1 MPRLRLL
8 LMGLVLAS
16 VAQAAPYLA
25 PGTKPDPF
33 LAYPGPSIALTSATL
48 IDGTGAAPQQGMT
61 VLIQGQRIQ
70 AVGKDGTVKIPDGA
84 QQVSLAGKTL
94 LPGYVMLHEHF
105 FYPTGLLTY
114 ANMPYSFPRL
124 YLAGGV
130 TTLRTGG
137 SINPYADLGI
147 KQWIDGGHAVGPHM
161 FITGPY
167 LTAGDDPDDL
177 PVMQLADF
185 GDPAMAVEAE
195 RHWIALG
202 ARDFKTYTT
211 IPRKT
216 LGAVIDYAHKHGA
229 RVTGHLCS
237 VTYKEAVDLG
247 IDDLEHGIF
256 VATDF
261 VKDKQPDKC
270 PSPVAVQKS
279 LASLDVNGPDAQ
291 GLLQTLLKHHVAL
304 TSTLTVFEASTPGR
318 PMLPDSVLDLM
329 SLQAR
334 SNYLRSYG
342 RTAQANNPD
351 AIQAF
356 KNDMAFEKA
365 FFDKGGFLV
374 DGTDPTG
381 NGGVVP
387 GWSNAREV
395 ELLLEAGLSLPDAIK
410 VSTLNG
416 ARYLQIDKD
425 RGSVAAGKYAD
436 LTVLDGD
443 LTADPK
449 VLHKVLW
456 VFKDGVGYDSAKLT
470 DSVKG
475 DVGVR

>member
-1 MPRLRLL
+1 MSRILL
-8 LMGLVLAS
+8 LISLLAAGS
-16 VAQAAPYLA
+16 LQAASYVA
-25 PGTKPDPF
+25 PGTAPDPF
-33 LAYPGPSIALTSATL
+33 VAWHAPALALTGATL
-48 IDGTGAAPQQGMT
+48 IDGTGAAPQKGMT
-61 VLIQGQRIQ
+61 VVIEGERIKTVGPDGQ
-70 AVGKDGTVKIPDGA
+70 VKIPEGA
-84 QQVSLAGKTL
+84 QQVSLSGKTL

-147 KQWIDGGHAVGPHM
+147 KQWIDRGRAVGPHM

-167 LTAGDDPDDL
+167 LTAVDPDKL
-177 PVMQLADF
+177 PVIQLADF

-216 LGAVIDYAHKHGA
+216 LAAVIDYAHKHGA

-237 VTYKEAVDLG
+237 VTYHEAAALG

-261 VKDKQPDKC
+261 MKDKKPDQC
-270 PSPVAVQKS
+270 PPYPLVLKS
-279 LASLDVNGPDAQ
+279 LADLDPSGPSAQ
-291 GLLQTLLKHHVAL
+291 DLLQTLLKHHVAL

-318 PMLPDSVLDLM
+318 PVLPDAVLDLL

-334 SNYLRSYG
+334 NNYLRNYA
-342 RTAQANNPD
+342 RTAQTNNPD
-351 AIQAF
+351 AVKAF
-356 KNDMAFEKA
+356 QHGMAFEKA
-365 FFDKGGFLV
+365 YFDAGGLLV

-387 GWSNAREV
+387 DYSNAREV

-416 ARYLQIDKD
+416 ARYLGIDKD

-436 LTVLDGD
+436 LVVLDGD
-443 LTADPK
+443 ATADPK
-449 VLHKVLW
+449 LLHKVLW
-456 VFKDGVGYDSAKLT
+456 VFKDGVGYDSAKLV

>member
-8 LMGLVLAS
+8 LLLACIAC
-16 VAQAAPYLA
+16 VAQAAPYMQPRTTA
-25 PGTKPDPF
+25 EPF
-33 LAYPGPSIALTSATL
+33 LAHPGPSLALTGATL
-48 IDGTGAAPQQGMT
+48 IDGTGAPARRGMT
-61 VLIQGQRIQ
+61 VVIQGQRIQ
-70 AVGKDGTVKIPDGA
+70 AVGPDGTLNIPADA
-84 QQVSLAGKTL
+84 EKVALDGKTL
-94 LPGYVMLHEHF
+94 LPGYVMLHEHL

-147 KQWIDGGHAVGPHM
+147 KQWIDAGNAVGPHL
-161 FITGPY
+161 FLTGPY

-185 GDPAMAVEAE
+185 GDPDMAVEAE

-202 ARDFKTYTT
+202 ARDFKAYTT

-216 LGAVIDYAHKHGA
+216 LDAVIRYAHKHGA

-237 VTYKEAVDLG
+237 VTYREAAELG

-270 PSPVAVQKS
+270 PAPAAVQKS
-279 LASLDVNGPDAQ
+279 LAELDLQGSEAQ
-291 GLLQTLLKHHVAL
+291 ALLQTLLKRHVAL

-318 PMLPDSVLDLM
+318 PVLPDTVLDLM

-334 SNYLRSYG
+334 ANYLRNYG
-342 RTAQANNPD
+342 RTAQANNQD
-351 AIQAF
+351 AVKAF
-356 KNDMAFEKA
+356 QHGMAFEKA
-365 FFDKGGFLV
+365 FFDAGGLLV

-395 ELLLEAGLSLPDAIK
+395 ELLLEAGLTLPQAVQ

-416 ARYLQIDKD
+416 ARYLKIDRE

-436 LTVLDGD
+436 LVVLDGD
-443 LTADPK
+443 ATADPK
-449 VLHKVLW
+449 ALHKVLW
-456 VFKDGVGYDSAKLT
+456 VFKDGAGYDSAKLIE
-470 DSVKG
+470 SVKG

>member
-8 LMGLVLAS
+8 LIGLGLAGM
-16 VAQAAPYLA
+16 AQAASYLP
-25 PGTKPDPF
+25 PGTKADPF
-33 LAYPGPSIALTSATL
+33 VAYSDPSLALTDATL
-48 IDGTGAAPQQGMT
+48 IDGTGTAPQPGMT

-70 AVGKDGTVKIPDGA
+70 AVGKDGAVKLPDGV
-84 QQVSLAGKTL
+84 QKVSLAGKTL

-167 LTAGDDPDDL
+167 LTAGDDPEDL

-185 GDPAMAVEAE
+185 GDPTLAVEAV

-202 ARDFKTYTT
+202 ARDFKAYTT

-216 LGAVIDYAHKHGA
+216 LGAVIEYAHKHGA

-237 VTYKEAVDLG
+237 VTYKEAAELG

-270 PSPVAVQKS
+270 PPYSAVQKS
-279 LASLDVNGPDAQ
+279 LAGLDVNGPDAQ
-291 GLLQTLLKHHVAL
+291 ALLQTLLKHHLAL

-318 PMLPDSVLDLM
+318 PLLPDSVLDLM

-334 SNYLRSYG
+334 ANYLRSYG

-351 AIQAF
+351 AVQAF
-356 KNDMAFEKA
+356 KNGMAFEKA

-395 ELLLEAGLSLPDAIK
+395 ELLLEAGLTLPQAIQ

-416 ARYLQIDKD
+416 ARYLKIDAD

-443 LTADPK
+443 VTADPK

-475 DVGVR
+475 DVGIR

>member
-1 MPRLRLL
+1 MTRLRLL
-8 LMGLVLAS
+8 LIGLCMAC

-33 LAYPGPSIALTSATL
+33 VAYSGPSIALTGATL
-48 IDGTGAAPQQGMT
+48 IDGTGAPPKTGMT

-70 AVGKDGTVKIPDGA
+70 AVGKDGEVKIPEGA
-84 QQVSLAGKTL
+84 QQVSLAGKTV

-147 KQWIDGGHAVGPHM
+147 KQWIDAGHAVGPHM

-167 LTAGDDPDDL
+167 LTAGDDPEDL

-185 GDPAMAVEAE
+185 GDPAMAVEAV

-202 ARDFKTYTT
+202 ARDFKAYTT

-216 LGAVIDYAHKHGA
+216 LGAVIDYAHKHDA

-237 VTYKEAVDLG
+237 VTYKEAAELG

-270 PSPVAVQKS
+270 PPYGAVQKS
-279 LASLDVNGPDAQ
+279 LAALDPKGPEAQ
-291 GLLQTLLKHHVAL
+291 ALLQTLLKHHVAL

-318 PMLPDSVLDLM
+318 PILPDSVLDLM

-334 SNYLRSYG
+334 VNYLRNYG

-351 AIQAF
+351 GPPAF
-356 KNDMAFEKA
+356 QHDMAFEKA
-365 FFDKGGFLV
+365 FFDAGGLLV
-374 DGTDPTG
+374 DGIDPTG

-395 ELLLEAGLSLPDAIK
+395 ELLLEAGLTLPQAIQ

-416 ARYLQIDKD
+416 ARYLKIDKD
-425 RGSVAAGKYAD
+425 CGSVAAGKYAD

-443 LTADPK
+443 LAADPK

-475 DVGVR
+475 DVGIR

>member
-8 LMGLVLAS
+8 LIGLGAAC
-16 VAQAAPYLA
+16 VAQATPYQA

-33 LAYPGPSIALTSATL
+33 LAYAGPTIALTSATL
-48 IDGTGAAPQQGMT
+48 IDGTGSPAQHGMT

-70 AVGKDGTVKIPDGA
+70 AVGPDGQVKLPGGV

-147 KQWIDGGHAVGPHM
+147 KQWIDSGHAVGPHM

-167 LTAGDDPDDL
+167 LTAGDDPEDL

-185 GDPAMAVEAE
+185 GDPAMAVEAV

-202 ARDFKTYTT
+202 ARDFKAYTT

-237 VTYKEAVDLG
+237 VTYKEAAELG

-270 PSPVAVQKS
+270 PPYGAVLKS
-279 LASLDVNGPDAQ
+279 LAGLDPQGPEAQ
-291 GLLQTLLKHHVAL
+291 ALLQVLLKHHVAL

-334 SNYLRSYG
+334 ANYLRSYG

-351 AIQAF
+351 GPPAF
-356 KNDMAFEKA
+356 QHGMAFEKA
-365 FFDKGGFLV
+365 YFDAGGLLV
-374 DGTDPTG
+374 DGIDPTG

-395 ELLLEAGLSLPDAIK
+395 ELLLEAGLTLPQAIQ

-416 ARYLQIDKD
+416 ARYLKIDGD

-456 VFKDGVGYDSAKLT
+456 VFKDGIGYDSAKLT

-475 DVGVR
+475 DVGIR

>member
-1 MPRLRLL
+1 MLRTRLL
-8 LMGLVLAS
+8 LLSLLAAS
-16 VAQAAPYLA
+16 SLQAAPYAA
-25 PGTKPDPF
+25 PGTAPDPF
-33 LAYPGPSIALTSATL
+33 VAYHAPVLALTGATL
-48 IDGTGAAPQQGMT
+48 IDGSGAAPQKGVT
-61 VLIQGQRIQ
+61 VLVEGERIK
-70 AVGKDGTVKIPDGA
+70 AVGPDG
-84 QQVSLAGKTL
+84 QVTIPVGATQLALAGKTV

-114 ANMPYSFPRL
+114 ANMPFSFPRL

-147 KQWIDGGHAVGPHM
+147 KQWIDRGHAVGPLM
-161 FITGPY
+161 FVTGPY
-167 LTAGDDPDDL
+167 LTANDPDEL
-177 PVMQLADF
+177 PVIQLADF
-185 GDPAMAVEAE
+185 AEPATAVEEE

-211 IPRKT
+211 IPKKT
-216 LGAVIDYAHKHGA
+216 LAAVIDYAHKHGA

-237 VTYKEAVDLG
+237 VTYHEAAELG

-261 VKDKQPDKC
+261 VKDKKSDQC
-270 PSPVAVQKS
+270 PPYTAVQKS
-279 LASLDVNGPDAQ
+279 LAELDLAGPEAKD
-291 GLLQTLLKHHVAL
+291 LLQTLLKHHVAL

-318 PMLPDSVLDLM
+318 PVLPDSVLDLM

-334 SNYLRSYG
+334 SNYLRNYA
-342 RTAQANNPD
+342 RTAQAANPD
-351 AIQAF
+351 AVKAF
-356 KNDMAFEKA
+356 QHGMAFEKA
-365 FFDKGGFLV
+365 YFDAGGLLV

-387 GWSNAREV
+387 GYSNAREI
-395 ELLLEAGLSLPDAIK
+395 ELLLEAGLSLPDAVK

-416 ARYLQIDKD
+416 ARYLGIDKE

-436 LTVLDGD
+436 LVVLDGD

-456 VFKDGVGYDSAKLT
+456 VFRDGVGYDSAKLV

>member
-1 MPRLRLL
+1 MSRIRLL
-8 LMGLVLAS
+8 LMSLFLACT
-16 VAQAAPYLA
+16 AQAASYQPPGSKGEGFIAWNA
-25 PGTKPDPF
+25 P
-33 LAYPGPSIALTSATL
+33 LLALTDATL
-48 IDGTGAAPQQGMT
+48 IDGTGTAPQRGMT
-61 VLIQGQRIQ
+61 VIIKDQRIL
-70 AVGKDGTVKIPDGA
+70 AVGPDG
-84 QQVSLAGKTL
+84 QVDVPADAVKVPLAGKTL
-94 LPGYVMLHEHF
+94 LPGYVMLHEHL
-105 FYPTGLLTY
+105 FYPIGLLTY

-130 TTLRTGG
+130 TTMRTGG

-147 KQWIDGGHAVGPHM
+147 KQWIDRGRAVGPHL

-167 LTAGDDPDDL
+167 LTANDPDDL

-185 GDPAMAVEAE
+185 GDETMAMEAE

-211 IPRKT
+211 ISKKT
-216 LGAVIDYAHKHGA
+216 LAAVIDYAHKHGA

-237 VTYKEAVDLG
+237 VTYQEAAELG

-261 VKDKQPDKC
+261 VPDKKPDQC
-270 PSPVAVQKS
+270 PPYSAVQKS
-279 LASLDVNGPDAQ
+279 LADLDVNGPAAQ
-291 GLLQTLLKHHVAL
+291 SLLRTLLKRHVAL

-318 PMLPDSVLDLM
+318 PVLPDSVLDLM

-334 SNYLRSYG
+334 SNYLRNYAH
-342 RTAQANNPD
+342 TAQANSAD
-351 AIQAF
+351 AVKAF
-356 KNDMAFEKA
+356 QHGMAFEKA
-365 FFDKGGFLV
+365 YFDAGGLLV

-387 GWSNAREV
+387 DYSNAREV

-416 ARYLQIDKD
+416 AHFLGIDKE
-425 RGSVAAGKYAD
+425 RGSIAAGKYAD

-443 LTADPK
+443 LTTDPK

-456 VFKDGVGYDSAKLT
+456 VFKDGVGYDSDKLVE
-470 DSVKG
+470 SVKG
-475 DVGVR
+475 DVGIR

>member
-1 MPRLRLL
+1 MPRIPLL
-8 LMGLVLAS
+8 LLSFLLAGSLQAASYMPPGTAPDSFVAYHAPVLA
-16 VAQAAPYLA
+16 
-25 PGTKPDPF
+25 
-33 LAYPGPSIALTSATL
+33 LTGATL
-48 IDGTGAAPQQGMT
+48 LDGTGAAPQKGMT
-61 VLIQGQRIQ
+61 VIIEGERIK
-70 AVGKDGTVKIPDGA
+70 AVGPDGQVKIPEGA
-84 QQVSLAGKTL
+84 QQLSLAGKTL

-147 KQWIDGGHAVGPHM
+147 KQWIDRGRAVGPHM

-167 LTAGDDPDDL
+167 LTTGDPDDL
-177 PVMQLADF
+177 PVVQLADF

-216 LGAVIDYAHKHGA
+216 LAAVIDYAHKHGA

-237 VTYKEAVDLG
+237 VTYQEAVDLG

-261 VKDKQPDKC
+261 VKDKKPDQC
-270 PSPVAVQKS
+270 PPYSAVQKS
-279 LASLDVNGPDAQ
+279 LADLDVNGPAAEA
-291 GLLQTLLKHHVAL
+291 LLQTLLKHHVAL

-318 PMLPDSVLDLM
+318 PILPDSVLDLL

-334 SNYLRSYG
+334 ANYLRNYG
-342 RTAQANNPD
+342 RTAQANSAD
-351 AIQAF
+351 AVKAF
-356 KNDMAFEKA
+356 QHGMAFEKA
-365 FFDKGGFLV
+365 FFDAGGLLV

-387 GWSNAREV
+387 DYSNAREV

-416 ARYLQIDKD
+416 ARFLGIDKE
-425 RGSVAAGKYAD
+425 RGSIAAGKYAD

-443 LTADPK
+443 LTADSK
-449 VLHKVLW
+449 VLHKVQW
-456 VFKDGVGYDSAKLT
+456 VFKDGVGYDSDKLVE
-470 DSVKG
+470 SVKG
-475 DVGVR
+475 DVGIR

>member
-1 MPRLRLL
+1 MRKPLLALLGLL
-8 LMGLVLAS
+8 L
-16 VAQAAPYLA
+16 AAGAWAAAYMP
-25 PGTKPDPF
+25 PGMKPDPF
-33 LAYPGPSIALTSATL
+33 IAYKGPLIALTGATV
-48 IDGTGAAPQQGMT
+48 IDGTGAAPRSGMT
-61 VLIQGQRIQ
+61 LLI
-70 AVGKDGTVKIPDGA
+70 KDGRIAALGPDG
-84 QQVSLAGKTL
+84 QVAIPAGTQELALAGKTV
-94 LPGYVMLHEHF
+94 LPGYVMLHEHL

-147 KQWIDGGHAVGPHM
+147 KQWIDKDYAVGPHI

-167 LTAGDDPDDL
+167 LTAGEDPDDL

-185 GDPAMAVEAE
+185 GDPDLAVEAV

-202 ARDFKTYTT
+202 ARDFKIYTT
-211 IPRKT
+211 ISRKT
-216 LGAVIDYAHKHGA
+216 LGAVIAYAHKHGA

-270 PSPVAVQKS
+270 PDYGKVQKS
-279 LASLDVNGPDAQ
+279 LAELDVTGPEAQ
-291 GLLQTLLKHHVAL
+291 ALLQTLLKHHVAL
-304 TSTLTVFEASTPGR
+304 TSTLTVSEASTPGR

-334 SNYLRSYG
+334 ANYLRFYG
-342 RTAQANNPD
+342 RGAYGNSQD
-351 AIQAF
+351 AIKAF
-356 KNDMAFEKA
+356 QHGMAFEKT
-365 FFDKGGFLV
+365 FFDAGGLLV

-381 NGGVVP
+381 NGGVIP
-387 GWSNAREV
+387 GYSNAREV

-416 ARYLQIDKD
+416 AKFLGIDKD
-425 RGSVAAGKYAD
+425 TGSIVVGKHAD

-443 LTADPK
+443 PTKDPK
-449 VLHKVLW
+449 DLRKVLY
-456 VFKDGVGYDSAKLT
+456 VFKDGVGYDSSKLI
-470 DSVKG
+470 DNVRG
-475 DVGVR
+475 DVGIR

>member
-8 LMGLVLAS
+8 LIGLCLAC
-16 VAQAAPYLA
+16 VVQAAPYLP
-25 PGTKPDPF
+25 PGTKADPF
-33 LAYPGPSIALTSATL
+33 LAYPGPALALTGATL
-48 IDGTGAAPQQGMT
+48 IDGTGSPPRPGMT

-70 AVGKDGTVKIPDGA
+70 TVGKDGEVKIPDGV
-84 QQVSLAGKTL
+84 QQISLAGKTL

-147 KQWIDGGHAVGPHM
+147 KQWIDAGHAVGPHM

-185 GDPAMAVEAE
+185 GDPDLAVEAE

-216 LGAVIDYAHKHGA
+216 LGAVIAYAHKHGA

-237 VTYKEAVDLG
+237 VTYKEAAELG

-270 PSPVAVQKS
+270 PNYAAVQKS
-279 LASLDVNGPDAQ
+279 LASLDVSGAEAQ
-291 GLLQTLLKHHVAL
+291 ALLQTLLKHHVAL

-318 PMLPDSVLDLM
+318 PILPDAVLDLM

-334 SNYLRSYG
+334 ANYLRSYG
-342 RTAQANNPD
+342 RTAQANNQD
-351 AIQAF
+351 AVQAF
-356 KNDMAFEKA
+356 KNGMAFEKA
-365 FFDKGGFLV
+365 FFDQGGLLV

-416 ARYLQIDKD
+416 ARFLGIDKD

-443 LTADPK
+443 LAADPK
-449 VLHKVLW
+449 ALHKVLW

-475 DVGVR
+475 DVGIR

>member
-1 MPRLRLL
+1 MRRLRLL
-8 LMGLVLAS
+8 LLGLSFAC
-16 VAQAAPYLA
+16 VAQAASYLP
-25 PGTKPDPF
+25 PGTQPGAF
-33 LAYPGPSIALTSATL
+33 VAYPGPSLALTGATL
-48 IDGTGAAPQQGMT
+48 IDGTGAPAQHGMT
-61 VLIQGQRIQ
+61 VIIQGQRIQ
-70 AVGKDGTVKIPDGA
+70 AVGQDGAVKIPEGA
-84 QQVSLAGKTL
+84 QQLSLAGKTL

-147 KQWIDGGHAVGPHM
+147 KQWIDSGHAVGPHM

-185 GDPAMAVEAE
+185 GDPAMAVEAV

-216 LGAVIDYAHKHGA
+216 LGAVIDYAHRHGA

-237 VTYKEAVDLG
+237 VTYKEAAELG

-270 PSPVAVQKS
+270 PSPQAVQRS
-279 LASLDVNGPDAQ
+279 LAALDVNGADAQ

-318 PMLPDSVLDLM
+318 PILPDSVLDLM

-334 SNYLRSYG
+334 ANYLRNYG
-342 RTAQANNPD
+342 RTAQADNQD
-351 AIQAF
+351 AVQAF
-356 KNDMAFEKA
+356 RNGMAFEKA
-365 FFDKGGFLV
+365 YFDKGGLLV

-395 ELLLEAGLSLPDAIK
+395 NLLLEAGLSLPDAIK

-416 ARYLQIDKD
+416 ARFLGIDVD
-425 RGSVAAGKYAD
+425 RGSVTAGKYAD

-443 LTADPK
+443 LTTDPK

-456 VFKDGVGYDSAKLT
+456 VFRDGVGYDSAKLT

-475 DVGVR
+475 DVGIR

>member
-1 MPRLRLL
+1 MRKPLL
-8 LMGLVLAS
+8 ALLGLVLA
-16 VAQAAPYLA
+16 AGAWAAAYMP

-33 LAYPGPSIALTSATL
+33 VAYKGPLIALTGATV
-48 IDGTGAAPQQGMT
+48 IDGTGSAPRSGMT
-61 VLIQGQRIQ
+61 LLI
-70 AVGKDGTVKIPDGA
+70 KDGRIAALGPDGQVAIPAGA
-84 QQVSLAGKTL
+84 QQLALAGKTV
-94 LPGYVMLHEHF
+94 LPGYVMLHEHL

-130 TTLRTGG
+130 TTMRTGG

-147 KQWIDGGHAVGPHM
+147 KQWIDDGIAVGPH
-161 FITGPY
+161 IYVTGPY
-167 LTAGDDPDDL
+167 LTAGEDPDDL
-177 PVMQLADF
+177 PVMQLANL
-185 GDPAMAVEAE
+185 GDPAIATEVV

-211 IPRKT
+211 ISRKT

-237 VTYKEAVDLG
+237 VTYHEAAALG

-256 VATDF
+256 VASDF
-261 VKDKQPDKC
+261 VPNKQPDKC
-270 PSPVAVQKS
+270 PAYPDVQKS
-279 LASLDVNGPDAQ
+279 LAALDPAGPAAQ
-291 GLLQTLLKHHVAL
+291 DLLHTLLSHHVAL

-318 PMLPDSVLDLM
+318 PMLPDNVLDLM

-334 SNYLRSYG
+334 SNYLRAYG
-342 RTAQANNPD
+342 KTTQANSAD
-351 AIQAF
+351 AVKAF
-356 KNDMAFEKA
+356 QHGMAFEKA
-365 FFDKGGFLV
+365 YFDAGGLLV

-381 NGGVVP
+381 IGGVIP
-387 GWSNAREV
+387 GYSNAREV

-416 ARYLQIDKD
+416 ARFLGIDKD
-425 RGSVAAGKYAD
+425 TGSLAVGKRAD

-443 LTADPK
+443 PAKDPK
-449 VLHKVLW
+449 DLRKVLY
-456 VFKDGVGYDSAKLT
+456 VFKDGVGYDSGKLV
-470 DSVKG
+470 DSVRG
-475 DVGVR
+475 DVGIR

>member
-1 MPRLRLL
+1 MRMRLSLL
-8 LMGLVLAS
+8 GLVFVCA
-16 VAQAAPYLA
+16 AQAAPYQP
-25 PGTKPDPF
+25 PGTLPDAF
-33 LAYPGPSIALTSATL
+33 VAYKGSPLALTGVTL
-48 IDGTGAAPQQGMT
+48 IDGTGAAPAHGMT
-61 VLIQGQRIQ
+61 LLI
-70 AVGKDGTVKIPDGA
+70 KDGRIAALGADGSVTLPA
-84 QQVSLAGKTL
+84 GTQQISLAGKTV
-94 LPGYVMLHEHF
+94 LPGYVMLHEHL
-105 FYPTGLLTY
+105 FYPTGSLTY

-147 KQWIDGGHAVGPHM
+147 KQWIDAGRAVGPHI
-161 FITGPY
+161 FVTGPY
-167 LTAGDDPDDL
+167 ITGASPDF
-177 PVMQLADF
+177 PIMQVPDF
-185 GDPAMAVEAE
+185 GDPALATEVV
-195 RHWIALG
+195 RHWMALG

-237 VTYKEAVDLG
+237 VTYKEAAELG

-256 VATDF
+256 VASDF
-261 VKDKQPDKC
+261 VADKKPDQC
-270 PSPVAVQKS
+270 PPFAAVQKS
-279 LASLDVNGPDAQ
+279 LADLDVAGPAAQ
-291 GLLQTLLKHHVAL
+291 DLLRTLLQHHVAL

-318 PMLPDSVLDLM
+318 PVLPDAVLDLM

-334 SNYLRSYG
+334 SNYLRAYA
-342 RTAQANNPD
+342 RTAQVNSAD
-351 AIQAF
+351 AVKAF
-356 KNDMAFEKA
+356 QHGMAFEKA
-365 FFDKGGFLV
+365 FFDAGGLLV

-387 GWSNAREV
+387 DYSNAREV
-395 ELLLEAGLSLPDAIK
+395 ELLVEAGLSLPQAIQ

-416 ARYLQIDKD
+416 ARFLGIDKD
-425 RGSVAAGKYAD
+425 RGSIAAGKYAD

-443 LTADPK
+443 PMKDPRD
-449 VLHKVLW
+449 LHKVLY
-456 VFKDGVGYDSAKLT
+456 VFKDGMGYDSAKLV
-470 DSVKG
+470 DSVRG

>member
-1 MPRLRLL
+1 MARIRILL
-8 LMGLVLAS
+8 LLACIAC
-16 VAQAAPYLA
+16 VAQAAPYLP
-25 PGTKPDPF
+25 PGGKPDPF
-33 LAYPGPSIALTSATL
+33 LAYQAPLLALTGATL
-48 IDGTGAAPQQGMT
+48 LDGTGTPAQRGMT
-61 VLIQGQRIQ
+61 VLIKGQRIQ
-70 AVGKDGTVKIPDGA
+70 ALGPDGQVALPEGTVKVD
-84 QQVSLAGKTL
+84 LTGKTL

-147 KQWIDGGHAVGPHM
+147 KQWIDAGHAVGPHM

-167 LTAGDDPDDL
+167 LTAGNDPDDL

-237 VTYKEAVDLG
+237 VTYKEAAELG

-270 PSPVAVQKS
+270 PNYGVVQKS
-279 LASLDVNGPDAQ
+279 LADLDVQGSEAQ
-291 GLLQTLLKHHVAL
+291 ALLQTLLKHHVAL

-318 PMLPDSVLDLM
+318 PILPDAVLDLM

-334 SNYLRSYG
+334 ANYLRNYG
-342 RTAQANNPD
+342 RTAQAANQD
-351 AIQAF
+351 AVKAF
-356 KNDMAFEKA
+356 QHGMAFEKA
-365 FFDKGGFLV
+365 YFDAGGLLV

-387 GWSNAREV
+387 GYSNAREV

-416 ARYLQIDKD
+416 AKFLKIDQD
-425 RGSVAAGKYAD
+425 RGSIAPGKYAD
-436 LTVLDGD
+436 LVVLDGD
-443 LTADPK
+443 LTTDPK
-449 VLHKVLW
+449 VLHKVQW
-456 VFKDGVGYDSAKLT
+456 VFKDGLGYDSAKLT
-470 DSVKG
+470 DSVRG
-475 DVGVR
+475 DVGIR

>member
-8 LMGLVLAS
+8 LIGLGLAGM
-16 VAQAAPYLA
+16 AQAASYLP

-33 LAYPGPSIALTSATL
+33 VIYPGSSLALTGATL
-48 IDGTGAAPQQGMT
+48 IDGSGSAPQPGMT

-70 AVGKDGTVKIPDGA
+70 AVGKDGAVKLPDGV
-84 QQVSLAGKTL
+84 QKVSLAGKTL

-167 LTAGDDPDDL
+167 LTAGDDPEDL

-185 GDPAMAVEAE
+185 GDPTLAVEAV

-202 ARDFKTYTT
+202 ARDFKAYTT

-216 LGAVIDYAHKHGA
+216 LGAVIEYAHKHGA

-237 VTYKEAVDLG
+237 VTYKEAAELG

-270 PSPVAVQKS
+270 PPYSAVQKS
-279 LASLDVNGPDAQ
+279 LAGLDVNGPDAQ
-291 GLLQTLLKHHVAL
+291 ALLQTLLKHHLAL

-318 PMLPDSVLDLM
+318 PLLPDSVLDLM

-334 SNYLRSYG
+334 ANYLRSYG

-351 AIQAF
+351 AVQAF
-356 KNDMAFEKA
+356 KNGMAFEKA

-395 ELLLEAGLSLPDAIK
+395 ELLLEAGLTLPQAIQ

-416 ARYLQIDKD
+416 ARYLKIDAD

-443 LTADPK
+443 VTADPK

-475 DVGVR
+475 DVGIR

>member
-1 MPRLRLL
+1 MRLRLL
-8 LMGLVLAS
+8 LIGLVLAS
-16 VAQAAPYLA
+16 MAQAAPYLA

-33 LAYPGPSIALTSATL
+33 VAYAGPSLALTGATL
-48 IDGTGAAPQQGMT
+48 IDGTGAAPQPGMT

-70 AVGKDGTVKIPDGA
+70 AVGKDGTLKIPQGA
-84 QQVSLAGKTL
+84 QQIPLAGKTL
-94 LPGYVMLHEHF
+94 LPGYVMLHEHL

-167 LTAGDDPDDL
+167 LTAGDDPDEL

-185 GDPAMAVEAE
+185 GDPAMAVEAV

-211 IPRKT
+211 IPSKT

-237 VTYKEAVDLG
+237 VTYREAAELG

-270 PSPVAVQKS
+270 PSPAAVQKA
-279 LASLDVNGPDAQ
+279 LAALDVKGAEAQ
-291 GLLQTLLKHHVAL
+291 ALLQTLLKHHVAL

-318 PMLPDSVLDLM
+318 PILPDAVLDLM

-334 SNYLRSYG
+334 ANYLRNYG
-342 RTAQANNPD
+342 RTAQAANQD
-351 AIQAF
+351 AVQAF
-356 KNDMAFEKA
+356 KNGMAFEKA
-365 FFDKGGFLV
+365 YFDAGGLLV

-387 GWSNAREV
+387 GFSNAREV
-395 ELLLEAGLSLPDAIK
+395 ELLLEAGLALPEAIE

-416 ARYLQIDKD
+416 ARYLGLDKD

-456 VFKDGVGYDSAKLT
+456 VFKDGVGYDSAKLI
-470 DSVKG
+470 DSVRG